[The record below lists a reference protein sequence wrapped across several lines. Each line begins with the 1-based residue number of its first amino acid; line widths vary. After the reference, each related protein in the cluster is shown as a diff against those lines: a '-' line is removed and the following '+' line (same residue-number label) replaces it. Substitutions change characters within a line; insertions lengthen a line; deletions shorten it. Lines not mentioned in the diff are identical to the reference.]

1 MPKNLVIVES
11 PAKARTIE
19 RYLGADYRVLAS
31 YGHVR
36 DLPENPGKGKFGVD
50 VDHDFAPEYVISDDR
65 RKQVADIAKAARGAD
80 MVFLATDLD
89 REGEA
94 IAWHVAE
101 AAHVAERQDP
111 AGHLQRDHRAA
122 PSARR
127 SPTRAQI
134 DMDLVDAQQT
144 RRIVDRLVGYTLSP
158 LLSRK
163 VRGGLSAGR
172 VQSVAVRL
180 VVEREREISAFTA
193 REYWTIEALL
203 DDGGRRAV
211 RGRGRPDRRRARST
225 SPTTTTAERHR
236 AAIAALH
243 PDVDQGRD
251 ADPEALAGAAVHD
264 LDAPAGGQPRLGFS
278 PKRTMSVAQRL
289 YEGVE
294 TAEGQV
300 GLITYMRTDSTAIAG
315 VAMGEAREVIGERFG
330 ADVHDAQGPRLQD
343 EVEGRPG
350 GPRVDPPDE
359 LPARPRLGR
368 RVAEARGAPPL
379 PAHLAARARLADGA
393 QGARDDDDR
402 PGRRRV
408 RAARLGD
415 QGPVRRLRPRLHR
428 GPRRRRAEDDEET
441 GRLPALAEG
450 DATTVDE
457 VTPTQHFTEPPPRFT
472 EATLIKALEEH
483 GIGRPSTYAATI
495 STIIDRGYVRVEERR
510 LHPELVAEIVT
521 DLLVEHFGDYVD
533 VAFTARM
540 EEELD
545 EVARGERAW
554 VPLLRAF
561 YGPLRD
567 RVDEKRRELKRSDF
581 TTEATDEVCSLGHPM
596 VIRLGRNGRFLACSL
611 YPEHKESRPLPG
623 DEPPPQ
629 EGTGE
634 VCPKCGEGTLV
645 GKRGRFGP
653 FVGCSRY
660 PDCDYIKKDGPPPPD
675 PLPFEVTCPKN
686 KDGHLVPRRARRT
699 GNVFWGCSN
708 YPRCD
713 FTTNHEPLGGL
724 HDADD
729 GPLARKGDDGD
740 LPRLRVDERRRPAD
754 DRPRRA
760 VPGRPAEPRGAGPPG
775 ARARRRRAAG
785 GAAQGGGGRAA
796 AAAAAVRRSQRTTT
810 ADPPGRAG
818 RRRVSGVAGRRPRPI
833 PPSRGSSAPS
843 PRATPR
849 RTPSAPTRTA
859 VGAYLDWLAAR
870 GTDWRTPPR
879 DRPAGLPRRARRGPR
894 ALVRRPA
901 AGGHPLVPSLG
912 DAERPRAGR
921 SRGARSRRR
930 ACRAGCRAS
939 SRSSRS
945 ARLLDVVDEDL
956 DDAPPGDDP
965 ERAALHVALALRDR
979 ALVETA
985 YAAGL
990 RISELAAADLGSLDL
1005 RRGEIRVLG
1014 KGRKERIGLLGRPAR
1029 RRARRPTSR
1038 TAGRSSLERRHGARR
1053 RRRSRSS

>member
-50 VDHDFAPEYVISDDR
+50 VDHDFEPEYVISADR
-65 RKQVADIAKAARGAD
+65 RKQVADIEKAAKSAD
-80 MVFLATDLD
+80 AIYLATDLD

-101 AAHVAERQDP
+101 AAHIAD
-111 AGHLQRDHRAA
+111 DKTHRVTFSEITE
-122 PSARR
+122 SAIREAFANPRR
-127 SPTRAQI
+127 I
-134 DMDLVDAQQT
+134 DQHLVDAQQA

-180 VVEREREISAFTA
+180 VVEREREITAFTA
-193 REYWTIEALL
+193 REYWTIEAILATASDERFAAEVVRIDGAAL
-203 DDGGRRAV
+203 DVGDTE
-211 RGRGRPDRRRARST
+211 S
-225 SPTTTTAERHR
+225 AERHA
-236 AAIAALH
+236 AAIRELH
-243 PDVDQGRD
+243 PTVTKVGTRTQKRSP
-251 ADPEALAGAAVHD
+251 APPFTTSTLQQEASR
-264 LDAPAGGQPRLGFS
+264 RLGYS
-278 PKRTMSVAQRL
+278 PKRTMSIAQRL

-294 TAEGQV
+294 TGEGQV

-315 VAMGEAREVIGERFG
+315 VAMGEAREVIGKRYG
-330 ADVHDAQGPRLQD
+330 ADYTMPKGRVYKTKTKGAQ
-343 EVEGRPG
+343 EAHESIRPTSF
-350 GPRVDPPDE
+350 RRDPDSLERSLKPDE
-359 LPARPRLGR
+359 LRLYR
-368 RVAEARGAPPL
+368 LIWQRALASQMAPKEL
-379 PAHLAARARLADGA
+379 ETTTIELADGA
-393 QGARDDDDR
+393 YELRASATRVLFDGFARVYTEGRDD
-402 PGRRRV
+402 G
-408 RAARLGD
+408 
-415 QGPVRRLRPRLHR
+415 
-428 GPRRRRAEDDEET
+428 AEDDEET
-441 GRLPALAEG
+441 GRLPALADG
-450 DATTVDE
+450 DVTSVEE

-495 STIIDRGYVRVEERR
+495 STIVDRGYVRVEERR
-510 LHPELVAEIVT
+510 LRPEPVAEIVT

-533 VAFTARM
+533 VTFTAKM

-545 EVARGERAW
+545 EVARGERSW
-554 VPLLRAF
+554 IPLLRAF

-660 PDCDYIKKDGPPPPD
+660 PDCDYIRKEGPPPPE

-686 KDGHLVPRRARRT
+686 RDGHLVPRRARRT

-713 FTTNHEPLGGL
+713 YTTNNEPLGGL

-729 GPLARKGDDGD
+729 GPLARKSEAAICLICGSTSDVAAADVVPG
-740 LPRLRVDERRRPAD
+740 ERYPGGPPNPEALARPA
-754 DRPRRA
+754 RPRR
-760 VPGRPAEPRGAGPPG
+760 GGGAGGGSKPGGRGRGG
-775 ARARRRRAAG
+775 ARG
-785 GAAQGGGGRAA
+785 GS
-796 AAAAAVRRSQRTTT
+796 RSTT
-810 ADPPGRAG
+810 
-818 RRRVSGVAGRRPRPI
+818 
-833 PPSRGSSAPS
+833 
-843 PRATPR
+843 R
-849 RTPSAPTRTA
+849 RTGAVEPAP
-859 VGAYLDWLAAR
+859 
-870 GTDWRTPPR
+870 
-879 DRPAGLPRRARRGPR
+879 
-894 ALVRRPA
+894 
-901 AGGHPLVPSLG
+901 
-912 DAERPRAGR
+912 DA
-921 SRGARSRRR
+921 
-930 ACRAGCRAS
+930 
-939 SRSSRS
+939 
-945 ARLLDVVDEDL
+945 
-956 DDAPPGDDP
+956 
-965 ERAALHVALALRDR
+965 
-979 ALVETA
+979 
-985 YAAGL
+985 
-990 RISELAAADLGSLDL
+990 
-1005 RRGEIRVLG
+1005 
-1014 KGRKERIGLLGRPAR
+1014 
-1029 RRARRPTSR
+1029 
-1038 TAGRSSLERRHGARR
+1038 
-1053 RRRSRSS
+1053 

>member
-1 MPKNLVIVES
+1 VPKNLVIVES

-50 VDHDFAPEYVISDDR
+50 VDHDFEPEYVISEDR
-65 RKQVADIAKAARGAD
+65 RKQVTEITKAAKSAD

-101 AAHVAERQDP
+101 AAHVASDKQ
-111 AGHLQRDHRAA
+111 QRVTFNEITE
-122 PSARR
+122 SAIRDAFAHPR
-127 SPTRAQI
+127 QI
-134 DMDLVDAQQT
+134 DMDLVEAQQT

-180 VVEREREISAFTA
+180 VVEREREITAFTA

-203 DDGGRRAV
+203 ATAAGERFAADIVKIDGAALDV
-211 RGRGRPDRRRARST
+211 TDEEA
-225 SPTTTTAERHR
+225 AERHR

-243 PDVDQGRD
+243 PEVTKVGTRTQKRSP
-251 ADPEALAGAAVHD
+251 APPFTTSTLQQEAS
-264 LDAPAGGQPRLGFS
+264 RKLGFS
-278 PKRTMSVAQRL
+278 PKRTMSIAQRL
-289 YEGVE
+289 YEGME
-294 TAEGQV
+294 TGEGQV

-315 VAMGEAREVIGERFG
+315 VAMGEAREVIGERYGQEFTMPKGRVYKTKAKG
-330 ADVHDAQGPRLQD
+330 AQEAHESIRPTSFRRDPDSIAGSIKPEELRLYRLIWQ
-343 EVEGRPG
+343 RALASQMAPK
-350 GPRVDPPDE
+350 E
-359 LPARPRLGR
+359 L
-368 RVAEARGAPPL
+368 ETTTIE
-379 PAHLAARARLADGA
+379 LADGA
-393 QGARDDDDR
+393 YEFRASATKVLFDGFARVYTEGRDDDA
-402 PGRRRV
+402 P
-408 RAARLGD
+408 
-415 QGPVRRLRPRLHR
+415 P
-428 GPRRRRAEDDEET
+428 DDEET
-441 GRLPALAEG
+441 GRLPVLAAG
-450 DATTVDE
+450 DATSVVE

-495 STIIDRGYVRVEERR
+495 STITDRGYVRVEERR
-510 LHPELVAEIVT
+510 LHPEPVAMIVT

-545 EVARGERAW
+545 EIARGEREW

-634 VCPKCGEGTLV
+634 ICPKCGEGTLV

-675 PLPFEVTCPKN
+675 PLPFEVVCPKN
-686 KDGHLVPRRARRT
+686 KDGRLVPRRARRT

-713 FTTNHEPLGGL
+713 FTTNHEPLGGR
-724 HDADD
+724 HDIDD
-729 GPLARKGDDGD
+729 GPLARK
-740 LPRLRVDERRRPAD
+740 DEIAICLVCGSTSDAAPTVIVPGETYPGGPAD
-754 DRPRRA
+754 PEALAR
-760 VPGRPAEPRGAGPPG
+760 PGRALGGTR
-775 ARARRRRAAG
+775 AG
-785 GAAQGGGGRAA
+785 GAAKAGGRS
-796 AAAAAVRRSQRTTT
+796 RSGARSGGRTTT
-810 ADPPGRAG
+810 
-818 RRRVSGVAGRRPRPI
+818 
-833 PPSRGSSAPS
+833 
-843 PRATPR
+843 R
-849 RTPSAPTRTA
+849 RT
-859 VGAYLDWLAAR
+859 
-870 GTDWRTPPR
+870 
-879 DRPAGLPRRARRGPR
+879 RP
-894 ALVRRPA
+894 VEPA
-901 AGGHPLVPSLG
+901 A
-912 DAERPRAGR
+912 DA
-921 SRGARSRRR
+921 
-930 ACRAGCRAS
+930 
-939 SRSSRS
+939 
-945 ARLLDVVDEDL
+945 
-956 DDAPPGDDP
+956 
-965 ERAALHVALALRDR
+965 
-979 ALVETA
+979 
-985 YAAGL
+985 
-990 RISELAAADLGSLDL
+990 
-1005 RRGEIRVLG
+1005 
-1014 KGRKERIGLLGRPAR
+1014 
-1029 RRARRPTSR
+1029 
-1038 TAGRSSLERRHGARR
+1038 
-1053 RRRSRSS
+1053 